1 MKAMTWGPR
10 ALVVL
15 LAIVTA
21 GLVASPASAGTK
33 NAGLADA
40 GIRNGDAAGSATV
53 APQRAAEG
61 PSTRRTSGQSAP
73 ALVATPEV
81 WYTHW
86 YSGPTCNGNICSS
99 TYVDSIPRFYVSGQN
114 FTLGGT
120 VDVAVFHMD
129 GTAKEW
135 TRPTARSYAGFAGGS
150 WGWKASQFD
159 CWAIGSTAPADSF
172 IQAYDRSSGRWSNRI
187 YVYTGCRVL

>member
-21 GLVASPASAGTK
+21 GLVASPASAGPK
-33 NAGLADA
+33 GA
-40 GIRNGDAAGSATV
+40 GIRGADAAGSASV
-53 APQRAAEG
+53 APQGVAET
-61 PSTRRTSGQSAP
+61 PSVRKVTGQSMQGP
-73 ALVATPEV
+73 PVPTV

-86 YSGPTCNGNICSS
+86 YSGPTCSGSVCSS
-99 TYVDSIPRFYVSGQN
+99 TSVDSIPRFWISGQG
-114 FTLGGT
+114 FTVNGY

-135 TRPTARSYAGFAGGS
+135 IKAVALSYPGYTAGA
-150 WGWKASQFD
+150 WGWKSNQFD

-172 IQAYDRSSGRWSNRI
+172 IQAYDRTSGRWSNRI